1 MFTKSTLFKNI
12 WLDNQLGISFVYAL
26 NIIEEICY
34 VLIPA
39 AVGMLINTFLT
50 GQGWGIAAFSAAYL
64 GWQGIATMRKIYDT
78 RIFTKVYNQIAMQT
92 IEHHK
97 AENIEIGKINARIEL
112 LKQVVGFFE
121 NDLPYL
127 IGSVVMMFGSA
138 GLLYFYN
145 PQLLLVCLL
154 VIVPSMCINYFFGKK
169 MVAVTKLVNDK
180 YEEQLE
186 TIETK
191 QVPDIQLYMNEVRLL
206 NIKKSNLE
214 AYNFGL
220 LELFVFVMIMVS
232 IYVICKTPNINY
244 GDIVATYGYIL
255 RFAYSFDFI
264 PHLTERLAS
273 MNDIQDR
280 LEDVF

>member
-1 MFTKSTLFKNI
+1 
-12 WLDNQLGISFVYAL
+12 
-26 NIIEEICY
+26 
-34 VLIPA
+34 
-39 AVGMLINTFLT
+39 
-50 GQGWGIAAFSAAYL
+50 
-64 GWQGIATMRKIYDT
+64 
-78 RIFTKVYNQIAMQT
+78 
-92 IEHHK
+92 
-97 AENIEIGKINARIEL
+97 
-112 LKQVVGFFE
+112 
-121 NDLPYL
+121 
-127 IGSVVMMFGSA
+127 
-138 GLLYFYN
+138 
-145 PQLLLVCLL
+145 
-154 VIVPSMCINYFFGKK
+154 